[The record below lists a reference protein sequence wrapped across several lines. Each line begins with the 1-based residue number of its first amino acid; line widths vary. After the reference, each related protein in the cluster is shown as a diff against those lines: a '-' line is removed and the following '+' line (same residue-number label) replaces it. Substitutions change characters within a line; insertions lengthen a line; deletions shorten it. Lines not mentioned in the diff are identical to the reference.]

1 MSDFTDGVTA
11 PEEQVSDSVETQD
24 YLAEMVG
31 EGKKYTSVEEAAKA
45 LAKKAVNADNFIETL
60 KTEKRQLEEQ
70 YNELQTRNKSI
81 DEIVQALRK
90 PEPTKEPEPSNGEP
104 QMSVDQIIA
113 ELEKRNE
120 EKSAAQKRAEAIQST
135 WQALSSEE
143 VFGDMEKA
151 KVAVATYING
161 DANRKA
167 LVDQMALADPKGL
180 ITLLKQNK
188 EVVTFSEN
196 SSGKVVE
203 PGSSPTGKLTWDIAK
218 KIRKEDPK
226 LYHSKAFQNRM
237 HTEL

>member
-1 MSDFTDGVTA
+1 MSDFTDGVTT
-11 PEEQVSDSVETQD
+11 PVTTQEPQTED
-24 YLAEMVG
+24 YLAQMVG
-31 EGKKYTSVEEAAKA
+31 EGKKYTSVEEAARA
-45 LAKKAVNADNFIETL
+45 LAKKAVNADSFIETL
-60 KTEKRQLEEQ
+60 KTEKQQLESQ

-90 PEPTKEPEPSNGEP
+90 PEPQTQTPAPEGT
-104 QMSVDQIIA
+104 MSVDEIIA
-113 ELEKRNE
+113 ELEKRNDQ
-120 EKSAAQKRAEAIQST
+120 KSAAQKRAEAISAT
-135 WQALSSEE
+135 WTALSSEE
-143 VFGDMEKA
+143 VFGDTEKA

-161 DANRKA
+161 DVNRKA

-196 SSGKVVE
+196 TSGKVTE
-203 PGSSPTGKLTWDIAK
+203 LGASPTGKLTWDIAK
-218 KIRKEDPK
+218 KIRKDDPK

>member
-11 PEEQVSDSVETQD
+11 PEQATQEAETED
-24 YLAEMVG
+24 YLAQMVG
-31 EGKKYTSVEEAAKA
+31 EGKKYTSVEEAARA
-45 LAKKAVNADNFIETL
+45 LAKKAVNADSFIETL
-60 KTEKRQLEEQ
+60 KTEKQQLESQ

-90 PEPTKEPEPSNGEP
+90 PEPQAQPP
-104 QMSVDQIIA
+104 QEGGMSVDEIIA

-120 EKSAAQKRAEAIQST
+120 QKSAAQKRAEAIQAT

-143 VFGDMEKA
+143 VFGDTEKA

-203 PGSSPTGKLTWDIAK
+203 PGASPTGKLTWDIAK
-218 KIRKEDPK
+218 RIRKEDPK